1 MSRDLTTMIK
11 EAMIISVARRKLK
24 EGKEL
29 TDEEKEAVL
38 QRTYASA
45 KKSISSVKDLNS
57 TKARIT
63 FGTISLVS
71 RLTGEKGQGLYEA
84 SRTMIIGPKNIKDNY
99 KRVLQGVS
107 VTSANQI
114 PENFITLLEQY
125 EAAGAYEKLFE
136 EFVDAFAEVG
146 NSYKQ
151 EFEKP
156 VAPEVVAN
164 LKDRREEVV
173 ELSTRYIKK

>member
-1 MSRDLTTMIK
+1 MKLEINKIVTLGNNEEYLIVDK
-11 EAMIISVARRKLK
+11 VEKDGNEYYYVAQVN
-24 EGKEL
+24 EDE
-29 TDEEKEAVL
+29 TD
-38 QRTYASA
+38 
-45 KKSISSVKDLNS
+45 
-57 TKARIT
+57 
-63 FGTISLVS
+63 
-71 RLTGEKGQGLYEA
+71 
-84 SRTMIIGPKNIKDNY
+84 IKDNY